1 MSSSPLKKG
10 QNFEILYNSL
20 KTEYDQALLDN
31 DEICKEYESTIEL
44 LKNSLDKTTAEKEKL
59 QIKNREKLLDI
70 QDLTK
75 LNDKLM
81 DDIKK
86 VKEEKKLKEA
96 KIVFLENDNDHYQ
109 KKIRQFEALI
119 DDLNTQLEST
129 LEENITLQTEFE
141 IYKQTTSEELMRK
154 DEELQDCKSDIINK
168 EKIIQQL
175 NTKKIMK
182 KLEDKIR
189 MTEKTLKRYQRK
201 YSETSL
207 DKDKEKNINKN
218 INNLKIN
225 TSLINVNIYK
235 ATNENNYNQTEIRK
249 QNNDED
255 ERLITP
261 IFNTKAIIPDK
272 FQEIYRKSIK
282 NVVEFSSIKKD
293 NKNDDKINADNNNDD
308 NNVNINNVV
317 KDIKINSQFHL
328 DSLDSSSTQPKI
340 NENEN
345 EKEKEEDNL
354 INNDEQ
360 DASSSCFSYE
370 KKIFDNLLVCN
381 VKVFSINSVKNL
393 INDKLMKNKK
403 LKENLQKLLILT
415 TQRKSNLI
423 NRKKN
428 YKDRLNR
435 IGYKIRD

>member
-201 YSETSL
+201 
-207 DKDKEKNINKN
+207 
-218 INNLKIN
+218 
-225 TSLINVNIYK
+225 
-235 ATNENNYNQTEIRK
+235 
-249 QNNDED
+249 
-255 ERLITP
+255 
-261 IFNTKAIIPDK
+261 II
-272 FQEIYRKSIK
+272 II
-282 NVVEFSSIKKD
+282 
-293 NKNDDKINADNNNDD
+293 
-308 NNVNINNVV
+308 
-317 KDIKINSQFHL
+317 
-328 DSLDSSSTQPKI
+328 
-340 NENEN
+340 
-345 EKEKEEDNL
+345 
-354 INNDEQ
+354 
-360 DASSSCFSYE
+360 
-370 KKIFDNLLVCN
+370 
-381 VKVFSINSVKNL
+381 
-393 INDKLMKNKK
+393 K
-403 LKENLQKLLILT
+403 LK
-415 TQRKSNLI
+415 
-423 NRKKN
+423 
-428 YKDRLNR
+428 
-435 IGYKIRD
+435 